1 MISTFLH
8 IEWDSHCAKDLVG
21 EEFSKCVQEH
31 FLKRYMDGATSY
43 REGRGSTLDLLLGTE
58 IEDMTEVSMQELF
71 RDFIRL
77 KLEKL
82 GQAQN

>member
-1 MISTFLH
+1 
-8 IEWDSHCAKDLVG
+8 
-21 EEFSKCVQEH
+21 
-31 FLKRYMDGATSY
+31 MDGATSY